1 MLSTVNLNNVNTNLG
16 IGRQLRSDIGGAYIA
31 NMNKFRL
38 QLEVEISNFYIE
50 KFTCSLLAGGY
61 HEKIT
66 MKRLQL
72 KFEISFP
79 EGGYHDEHIA
89 IES

>member
-1 MLSTVNLNNVNTNLG
+1 MK
-16 IGRQLRSDIGGAYIA
+16 
-31 NMNKFRL
+31 KFRL
-38 QLEVEISNFYIE
+38 KLEVEISNFIL
-50 KFTCSLLAGGY
+50 KSSLLAGGY

-79 EGGYHDEHIA
+79 EGGYHAEHIA